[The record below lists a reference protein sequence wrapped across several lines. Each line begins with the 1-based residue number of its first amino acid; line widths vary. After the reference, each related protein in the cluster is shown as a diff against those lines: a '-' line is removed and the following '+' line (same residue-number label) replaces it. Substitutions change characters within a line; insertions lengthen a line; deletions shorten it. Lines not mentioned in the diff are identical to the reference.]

1 MAIATRKA
9 TTVWKGDVHEG
20 NGTVTGQTGA
30 LGTQH
35 ISLPTRLNESNGNT
49 SPEELLAA
57 SHSGCLAMNLSAT
70 LTGNGTPPEE
80 LTVSSNVGF
89 GPKDGGGFEIKHA
102 NVEISGKVPGLTA
115 EQFHDL
121 AVTAEQTCPISSAIR
136 GNVPIDVKISFEG

>member
-9 TTVWKGDVHEG
+9 TTVWTGDVQKG
-20 NGTVTGQTGA
+20 GGTVTGQTGA
-30 LGTQH
+30 LGTQKV
-35 ISLPTRLNESNGNT
+35 SLPTRTGDAAGGT

-70 LTGNGTPPEE
+70 LTKNGTPPDE
-80 LTVSSNVGF
+80 LTVSSDVGF

-115 EQFHDL
+115 EQFQEL
-121 AVTAEQTCPISSAIR
+121 AATAEQTCPISNAIR